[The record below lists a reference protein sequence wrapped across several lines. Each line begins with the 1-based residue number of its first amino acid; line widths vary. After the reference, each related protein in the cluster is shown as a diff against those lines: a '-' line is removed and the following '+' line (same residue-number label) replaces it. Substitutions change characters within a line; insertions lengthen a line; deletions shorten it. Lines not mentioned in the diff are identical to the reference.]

1 MGPIKIFFAVLVV
14 IGLFHSC
21 SPSSQITG
29 SWKNPKSAVQ
39 YNNILVAAMTS
50 SVEAKSTVE
59 NDMVNSLV
67 GKGIMVSKSLDVFPP
82 NFGKDITKEEMMS
95 KIRHRGSD
103 AILTVTLVDKRT
115 ESRYLPGGYG
125 YAPMPMYSRFWGYYN
140 YMYPTMYNNP
150 GYYRQDRIYYMETNL
165 YDAQTENLIWS
176 AQSET
181 YNPKDLSGFSQEL
194 ANIIANKLEKDG
206 IIRNSKIEYPAKRA
220 VSSNR

>member
-103 AILTVTLVDKRT
+103 ANLTVTLVDKKT

-125 YAPMPMYSRFWGYYN
+125 
-140 YMYPTMYNNP
+140 
-150 GYYRQDRIYYMETNL
+150 
-165 YDAQTENLIWS
+165 
-176 AQSET
+176 
-181 YNPKDLSGFSQEL
+181 
-194 ANIIANKLEKDG
+194 
-206 IIRNSKIEYPAKRA
+206 
-220 VSSNR
+220 